1 MLFGLLILLSIAV
14 AAACLA
20 TSFATPAG
28 LHILARF
35 AVLFGL
41 LILLSIA
48 VAAACYWMKW
58 GLSAT
63 FLVAC
68 LWALN
73 AVVMFLGM
81 GKRPSRGGCL
91 SQCV

>member
-1 MLFGLLILLSIAV
+1 M
-14 AAACLA
+14 AAPCLA
-20 TSFATPAG
+20 TLLTTPAG
-28 LHILARF
+28 LQILAPF

-41 LILLSIA
+41 LILLSTA

-63 FLVAC
+63 FLVAL

-81 GKRPSRGGCL
+81 GEWSFKGRLSAAVYLLHCL
-91 SQCV
+91 